1 MDTAGTTDTQDTE
14 PVSRGDKRRAAFIA
28 AARAV
33 FLEQGYEAAS
43 MSDIVLRAG
52 GSLSTLYS
60 QFGDKQG
67 LFLAMLDERIRQIT
81 ASMGVE
87 LSAHAPVADGLRR
100 IGQQFTSKLLEPESL
115 EMYRLI
121 LGLAR
126 KFPEIPRE
134 FARRGPDRLR
144 QALADYLIDRR
155 DPTRR
160 PLPGRQPVPG
170 NGARRPGE
178 PCADG
183 RQHSPEPGR
192 DRGVGQRGRR
202 RVPERCDPPQKI
214 ITPVSENT
222 GTGCQSVRWV

>member
-1 MDTAGTTDTQDTE
+1 MDTAGTTGTQISE
-14 PVSRGDKRRAAFIA
+14 RVSRGDKRRAAFIA
-28 AARAV
+28 AAREV

-67 LFLAMLDERIRQIT
+67 LFLAMLDERIRLIT

-134 FARRGPDRLR
+134 FVRRGPDRLR
-144 QALADYLIDRR
+144 QALADYLIDRVDAGEIQLE
-155 DPTRR
+155 DPYRAASLFLEMSRAGLVNRALMDDDIR
-160 PLPGRQPVPG
+160 PSPEEIEASVDVVVNMFL
-170 NGARRPGE
+170 NGAI
-178 PCADG
+178 
-183 RQHSPEPGR
+183 HL
-192 DRGVGQRGRR
+192 
-202 RVPERCDPPQKI
+202 KK
-214 ITPVSENT
+214 
-222 GTGCQSVRWV
+222 

>member
-28 AARAV
+28 AAREV

-67 LFLAMLDERIRQIT
+67 LFLAMLDERIRLIT

-134 FARRGPDRLR
+134 FVRRGPDRLR
-144 QALADYLIDRR
+144 QALADYLIDRVDAGEIQLE
-155 DPTRR
+155 DPYRAASLFLEMSRAGLVNRALMDDDIR
-160 PLPGRQPVPG
+160 PSPQEIEASVGVVVNMFL
-170 NGARRPGE
+170 NGAI
-178 PCADG
+178 
-183 RQHSPEPGR
+183 HL
-192 DRGVGQRGRR
+192 
-202 RVPERCDPPQKI
+202 KK
-214 ITPVSENT
+214 
-222 GTGCQSVRWV
+222 

>member
-1 MDTAGTTDTQDTE
+1 MDTAGTTGTQITE

-28 AARAV
+28 AAREV

-126 KFPEIPRE
+126 KFPDIPRE
-134 FARRGPDRLR
+134 FVRRGPDRLR
-144 QALADYLIDRR
+144 QALADYLIDRVDAGEIQLE
-155 DPTRR
+155 DPYRAASLFLEMTRAGLVNRALMDDDVR
-160 PLPGRQPVPG
+160 PSQEEIKASVDIVVDMFLH
-170 NGARRPGE
+170 GAI
-178 PCADG
+178 
-183 RQHSPEPGR
+183 HL
-192 DRGVGQRGRR
+192 
-202 RVPERCDPPQKI
+202 KK
-214 ITPVSENT
+214 
-222 GTGCQSVRWV
+222 

>member
-1 MDTAGTTDTQDTE
+1 
-14 PVSRGDKRRAAFIA
+14 
-28 AARAV
+28 
-33 FLEQGYEAAS
+33 

-144 QALADYLIDRR
+144 QALADYLIDRVDAGEIQLE
-155 DPTRR
+155 DPYRAASLFLEMARAGLVNRALMDDDIR
-160 PLPGRQPVPG
+160 PTPKEIEASVNVVVDVFL
-170 NGARRPGE
+170 NGAI
-178 PCADG
+178 
-183 RQHSPEPGR
+183 HL
-192 DRGVGQRGRR
+192 
-202 RVPERCDPPQKI
+202 KK
-214 ITPVSENT
+214 
-222 GTGCQSVRWV
+222 

>member
-28 AARAV
+28 AAREV

-100 IGQQFTSKLLEPESL
+100 IGHQFTSKLLEPESL

-134 FARRGPDRLR
+134 FVRRGPDRLR
-144 QALADYLIDRR
+144 QALADYLIDRVGAGEIQLE
-155 DPTRR
+155 DPYRAASLFLEMTRAGLVNR
-160 PLPGRQPVPG
+160 ALMDD
-170 NGARRPGE
+170 AIRPGPE
-178 PCADG
+178 EIKASVDMVVDMFLHGAVRYLPKPDGASGEAD
-183 RQHSPEPGR
+183 
-192 DRGVGQRGRR
+192 
-202 RVPERCDPPQKI
+202 
-214 ITPVSENT
+214 
-222 GTGCQSVRWV
+222 

>member
-1 MDTAGTTDTQDTE
+1 MDTAGTMDTRNTE

-28 AARAV
+28 AAREV

-43 MSDIVLRAG
+43 MSDIVQRAG

-134 FARRGPDRLR
+134 FVRRGSDRVR
-144 QALADYLIDRR
+144 QALADYLIDRVDAGEIHLD
-155 DPTRR
+155 DPHRAASLFLEMSR
-160 PLPGRQPVPG
+160 AGLVNRALMDDDV
-170 NGARRPGE
+170 RPGPE
-178 PCADG
+178 EIKASVDMVVDMFLHGAVRYQPKPDEASSQAD
-183 RQHSPEPGR
+183 
-192 DRGVGQRGRR
+192 
-202 RVPERCDPPQKI
+202 
-214 ITPVSENT
+214 
-222 GTGCQSVRWV
+222 

>member
-1 MDTAGTTDTQDTE
+1 MDTAGTTGTQISE

-28 AARAV
+28 AAREV

-67 LFLAMLDERIRQIT
+67 LFLAMLDERIRLIT

-134 FARRGPDRLR
+134 FVRRGPDRLR
-144 QALADYLIDRR
+144 QALADYLIDRVDAGEIQLE
-155 DPTRR
+155 DPYRAASLFLEMSRAGLVNRALMDDDIR
-160 PLPGRQPVPG
+160 PSPEEIEASVEVVVNMFL
-170 NGARRPGE
+170 NGAI
-178 PCADG
+178 
-183 RQHSPEPGR
+183 HL
-192 DRGVGQRGRR
+192 
-202 RVPERCDPPQKI
+202 KK
-214 ITPVSENT
+214 
-222 GTGCQSVRWV
+222 

>member
-1 MDTAGTTDTQDTE
+1 MDTPPVTDTQLTA

-28 AARAV
+28 AAREV

-43 MSDIVLRAG
+43 MSDIVVRAG

-67 LFLAMLDERIRQIT
+67 LFLAMLDERIRLIT

-134 FARRGPDRLR
+134 FVRRGPDRLR
-144 QALADYLIDRR
+144 RALADYLIDRVDAGEIQLE
-155 DPTRR
+155 DPYQAASLFLEMARAGLVNRALMDDSVR
-160 PLPGRQPVPG
+160 PTPKEIEASVEGVVDVFL
-170 NGARRPGE
+170 NGAIRL
-178 PCADG
+178 
-183 RQHSPEPGR
+183 
-192 DRGVGQRGRR
+192 
-202 RVPERCDPPQKI
+202 KK
-214 ITPVSENT
+214 
-222 GTGCQSVRWV
+222 

>member
-1 MDTAGTTDTQDTE
+1 MDTAPVTDTQATE
-14 PVSRGDKRRAAFIA
+14 PVSRGDRRRAAFIA
-28 AARAV
+28 AAREV

-67 LFLAMLDERIRQIT
+67 LFLAMLDERIRLIT

-134 FARRGPDRLR
+134 FVRRGPDRLR
-144 QALADYLIDRR
+144 QALADYLIDRVDAGEIQIE
-155 DPTRR
+155 DPYRAASLFLEMARAGLVNRALMDDDIR
-160 PLPGRQPVPG
+160 PTPKEIEASVDLVVDMFL
-170 NGARRPGE
+170 NGA
-178 PCADG
+178 
-183 RQHSPEPGR
+183 
-192 DRGVGQRGRR
+192 
-202 RVPERCDPPQKI
+202 
-214 ITPVSENT
+214 
-222 GTGCQSVRWV
+222 VRLK

>member
-1 MDTAGTTDTQDTE
+1 MDTAGTTGTQISE

-28 AARAV
+28 AAREV

-67 LFLAMLDERIRQIT
+67 LFLAMLDERIRLIT

-134 FARRGPDRLR
+134 FVRRGPDRLR
-144 QALADYLIDRR
+144 QALADYLIDRVDAGEIQLE
-155 DPTRR
+155 DPYRAASLFLEMSRAGLVNRALMDDDIR
-160 PLPGRQPVPG
+160 PSPEEIEASVDVVVNMFL
-170 NGARRPGE
+170 NGAI
-178 PCADG
+178 
-183 RQHSPEPGR
+183 HL
-192 DRGVGQRGRR
+192 
-202 RVPERCDPPQKI
+202 KK
-214 ITPVSENT
+214 
-222 GTGCQSVRWV
+222 

>member
-28 AARAV
+28 AAREV

-144 QALADYLIDRR
+144 QALADYLIDRVDAGEIQLE
-155 DPTRR
+155 DPYRAASLFLEMARAGLVNRALMDDSIR
-160 PLPGRQPVPG
+160 PSPDEIEASVNVVVDVFL
-170 NGARRPGE
+170 NGAI
-178 PCADG
+178 
-183 RQHSPEPGR
+183 HL
-192 DRGVGQRGRR
+192 
-202 RVPERCDPPQKI
+202 KK
-214 ITPVSENT
+214 
-222 GTGCQSVRWV
+222 

>member
-1 MDTAGTTDTQDTE
+1 MDSAGTMDTQNTG

-28 AARAV
+28 AAHEV

-43 MSDIVLRAG
+43 MSDIVQRAG

-67 LFLAMLDERIRQIT
+67 LFLAMLDERIRLIT

-100 IGQQFTSKLLEPESL
+100 IGQQFMSKLLEPESL

-126 KFPEIPRE
+126 KFPDIPRE
-134 FARRGPDRLR
+134 FVRRGPERLR
-144 QALADYLIDRR
+144 QALADYLIDRVGAGEIHLD
-155 DPTRR
+155 DPHRAASLFLEMTRAGLVNRALMDDAVR
-160 PLPGRQPVPG
+160 PSPAEIEASVEAVVDVFL
-170 NGARRPGE
+170 NGAIRL
-178 PCADG
+178 
-183 RQHSPEPGR
+183 
-192 DRGVGQRGRR
+192 
-202 RVPERCDPPQKI
+202 KK
-214 ITPVSENT
+214 
-222 GTGCQSVRWV
+222 

>member
-1 MDTAGTTDTQDTE
+1 MDTAPVTDTQATE
-14 PVSRGDKRRAAFIA
+14 PVSRGDRRRAAFIA
-28 AARAV
+28 AAREV

-67 LFLAMLDERIRQIT
+67 LFLAMLDERIRLIT

-134 FARRGPDRLR
+134 FVRRGPDRLR
-144 QALADYLIDRR
+144 QALADYLIDRVDAGEIQLE
-155 DPTRR
+155 DPYRAASLFLEMSRAGLVNRALMDDDIR
-160 PLPGRQPVPG
+160 PSPEEIEASVDVVVNMFL
-170 NGARRPGE
+170 NGAI
-178 PCADG
+178 
-183 RQHSPEPGR
+183 HL
-192 DRGVGQRGRR
+192 
-202 RVPERCDPPQKI
+202 KK
-214 ITPVSENT
+214 
-222 GTGCQSVRWV
+222 

>member
-1 MDTAGTTDTQDTE
+1 MDTSGTTGTQITE

-28 AARAV
+28 AAREV

-126 KFPEIPRE
+126 KFPDIPRE
-134 FARRGPDRLR
+134 FVRRGPDRLR
-144 QALADYLIDRR
+144 QALADYLIDRVDAGEIQLE
-155 DPTRR
+155 DPYRAASLFLEMTRAGLVNRALMDDDVR
-160 PLPGRQPVPG
+160 PSQEEIKASVDIVVDMFLH
-170 NGARRPGE
+170 GAI
-178 PCADG
+178 
-183 RQHSPEPGR
+183 HL
-192 DRGVGQRGRR
+192 
-202 RVPERCDPPQKI
+202 KK
-214 ITPVSENT
+214 
-222 GTGCQSVRWV
+222 

>member
-1 MDTAGTTDTQDTE
+1 MDTAGTTGTQISE

-28 AARAV
+28 AAREV

-67 LFLAMLDERIRQIT
+67 LFLAMLDERIRLIT

-134 FARRGPDRLR
+134 FVRRGPDRLR
-144 QALADYLIDRR
+144 QALADYLIDRVDAGEIQIE
-155 DPTRR
+155 DPYRAASLFLEMARAGLVNRALMDDDIR
-160 PLPGRQPVPG
+160 PTPKEIEASVDLVVDMFL
-170 NGARRPGE
+170 NGA
-178 PCADG
+178 
-183 RQHSPEPGR
+183 
-192 DRGVGQRGRR
+192 
-202 RVPERCDPPQKI
+202 
-214 ITPVSENT
+214 
-222 GTGCQSVRWV
+222 VRLK

>member
-28 AARAV
+28 AAREV

-144 QALADYLIDRR
+144 QALADYLIDRVDAGEIQLE
-155 DPTRR
+155 DPYRAASLFLEMARAGLVNRALMDDSIR
-160 PLPGRQPVPG
+160 PSPEEIEASVNVVVDVFL
-170 NGARRPGE
+170 NGAI
-178 PCADG
+178 
-183 RQHSPEPGR
+183 HL
-192 DRGVGQRGRR
+192 
-202 RVPERCDPPQKI
+202 KK
-214 ITPVSENT
+214 
-222 GTGCQSVRWV
+222 

>member
-28 AARAV
+28 AAREV

-134 FARRGPDRLR
+134 FVRRGPDRLR
-144 QALADYLIDRR
+144 QALADYLIDRVDAGEIQIE
-155 DPTRR
+155 DPYRAASLFLEMARAGLVNRALMDDDIR
-160 PLPGRQPVPG
+160 PTPKEIEASVDLVVDMFL
-170 NGARRPGE
+170 NGA
-178 PCADG
+178 
-183 RQHSPEPGR
+183 
-192 DRGVGQRGRR
+192 
-202 RVPERCDPPQKI
+202 
-214 ITPVSENT
+214 
-222 GTGCQSVRWV
+222 VRLK